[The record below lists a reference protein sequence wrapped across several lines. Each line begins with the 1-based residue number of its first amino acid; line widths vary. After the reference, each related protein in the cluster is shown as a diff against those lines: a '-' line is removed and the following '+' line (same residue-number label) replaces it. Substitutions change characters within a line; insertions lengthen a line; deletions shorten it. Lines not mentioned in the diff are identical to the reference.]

1 MRTAVAA
8 LLIAAALPAS
18 ALPSFDEV
26 QRSFR
31 ASDLTLLDRHG
42 APLQVLR
49 IDDRVRRGPWVPL
62 AEVSP
67 ALRAAVVLGED
78 RRFWDHAGVDWPA
91 LVGAAWDN
99 LRRER
104 VRGGSTLTMQL
115 AGLLDEDLAR
125 PAGGRSLPT
134 KLAQMAR
141 AREIESRWTKPQIF
155 EAWLNLVPLRGDTV
169 GVPAAA
175 WALFGKRA
183 RGLDSVEAALVAALV
198 RAPNAP
204 AAAAAR
210 RACELLQQ
218 QRLACTGVE
227 TAAAQA
233 FARRPGA
240 APGEALAPHFAR
252 AWRAAGGGERSTL
265 DAGLQ
270 RLAREAL
277 ARQRAELRGRNVDD
291 GAAIVIDNASGEVR
305 AWVGSADGGGV
316 DAVLARRQPGSTL
329 KPFLYALAFERRLL
343 TPASRL
349 QDTPLEVAE
358 GGGLF
363 APQNYDKGFKGEV
376 GARVALASSLNVP
389 AVRVA
394 GLLGPDA
401 LFEGLQRAGLGLKES
416 AGFHGSAL
424 ALGSAETTL
433 ADLANAYRALANGG
447 RWQPLAL
454 PGRREA
460 PRRVVEP
467 GAAWLVADIL
477 ADNAARA
484 VTFGFDSP
492 LATRGWA
499 AVKTGTSKDLRD
511 NWCLGFTDRYTVGV
525 WMGNAGGEPMHAVS
539 GSAGAAPVW
548 HELVAAL
555 HAASPSK
562 PPPAPAS
569 VVRVDGESF
578 LAGTGPAKGG
588 RAARFGIDSPRE
600 GSLVV
605 LDPDIPAAQQRLVF
619 SGAPGRWSVDG
630 QAVGEGER
638 VAWLPRP
645 GRHELRRQGGGSVET
660 VAFEVRFRR

>member
-1 MRTAVAA
+1 MKRLAA
-8 LLIAAALPAS
+8 LLLAAALPAF
-18 ALPSFDEV
+18 ALPSFEAVKRD
-26 QRSFR
+26 FGP
-31 ASDLTLLDRHG
+31 SDVELLDRHG

-49 IDDRVRRGPWVPL
+49 IDEAVRRGPWVPL
-62 AEVSP
+62 DQVSP

-78 RRFWDHAGVDWPA
+78 RRFWEHAGVDWRA

-104 VRGGSTLTMQL
+104 VRGASTLTMQL
-115 AGLLDEDLAR
+115 AGLLDDDLAR
-125 PAGGRSLPT
+125 PAGGRSMRT

-141 AREIESRWTKPQIF
+141 AQEIEGRWTKPQIF
-155 EAWLNLVPLRGDTV
+155 EAWLNLVPLRGDNV

-183 RGLDSVEAALVAALV
+183 GGLDSVEAALLAVLV

-204 AAAAAR
+204 AAVAAR
-210 RACELLQQ
+210 RACDLLQQ

-227 TAAAQA
+227 ATAQQA

-240 APGEALAPHFAR
+240 AAGEVLAPHFAR
-252 AWRAAGGGERSTL
+252 AWRAAGGGPRTTL

-270 RLAREAL
+270 RLARAAL
-277 ARQRAELRGRNVDD
+277 ARQLAELRGRNVDD
-291 GAAIVIDNASGEVR
+291 GAAIVIDNASGEVL
-305 AWVGSADGGGV
+305 AWVGSATGGGV

-329 KPFLYALAFERRLL
+329 KPFVYALAFEKHLL
-343 TPASRL
+343 TAASRL
-349 QDTPLEVAE
+349 DDTPLELAE
-358 GGGLF
+358 GTGVF

-376 GARVALASSLNVP
+376 SARVALGSSLNVP

-394 GLLGPDA
+394 QMAGQDA
-401 LFEGLQRAGLGLKES
+401 VFERLQRAGLGLKES

-433 ADLANAYRALANGG
+433 ADLTNAYRMLANGG
-447 RWQPLAL
+447 LWKPLAL
-454 PGRREA
+454 RIRE
-460 PRRVVEP
+460 PSRRVFDI
-467 GAAWLVADIL
+467 ATAWLVADIL

-492 LATRGWA
+492 LVTRGWA

-511 NWCLGFTDRYTVGV
+511 NWCLGFTTRYTVGV
-525 WMGNAGGEPMHAVS
+525 WLGNADGAPMHAVS

-555 HAASPSK
+555 HGGSPSK
-562 PPPAPAS
+562 PPPAPAG
-569 VVRVDGESF
+569 VARIEGEAF
-578 LAGTGPAKGG
+578 LAGTGPAKAG
-588 RAARFGIDSPRE
+588 RAARFGIDSPRD
-600 GSLVV
+600 GSVVV
-605 LDPDIPAAQQRLVF
+605 LDPDIPPEQQRLVF
-619 SGAPGRWSVDG
+619 SGAAGRWQVDG

-645 GRHELRRQGGGSVET
+645 GRHRLQRQGGGSVET